1 MTDAAADTWEFWSG
15 WCHSV
20 RPSQTLCALRES
32 GALPRFPELEA
43 LVGVPQDPEWHP
55 EGDVWVHTLLVCDAA
70 AAIANREGLNEAEG
84 QELLL
89 AALCHD
95 LGKPATT
102 RFETGRWRAPGH
114 PEAGV
119 EPTERL
125 LRRIQAPD
133 SLLDNLR
140 PLVREHLVHAQ
151 TGMSAASI
159 RRVLRRLQ
167 PATLPQLV
175 RLIEAD
181 LSGRP
186 PLPPGLTPAVAE
198 WVARAEEQSRPDLVN
213 PPPVPPPLLL
223 GRHLI
228 GLGHT
233 PAVWFG
239 EILRECHAAQLAG
252 EFDDEAGGIS
262 FLQSLLQ
269 RPAKHLKEPEST
281 NGSMAG
287 LPTDIGN

>member
-1 MTDAAADTWEFWSG
+1 MSYASPHTWEFWQAWSQ
-15 WCHSV
+15 SAQ
-20 RPSQTLCALRES
+20 PSQGLRALREC
-32 GALPRFPELEA
+32 GELPLFPELEA

-70 AAIANREGLNEAEG
+70 AAVATRDGLGEEHRR
-84 QELLL
+84 ELLL

-125 LRRIQAPD
+125 LARMQAPPA
-133 SLLDNLR
+133 LLEPLR

-151 TGMSAASI
+151 TGMSAATI

-167 PATLPQLV
+167 PASLAQLA

-186 PLPPGLTPAVAE
+186 PLSPGLTPAVAD
-198 WVARAEEQSRPDLVN
+198 WIARAEDQWSQGLADRPQA
-213 PPPVPPPLLL
+213 PPSLLL

-228 GLGHT
+228 ALGYS

-239 EILRECHAAQLAG
+239 AVLHECLAAQLAG
-252 EFDDEAGGIS
+252 EFADEAGGLLW
-262 FLQSLLQ
+262 LQGLLE
-269 RPAKHLKEPEST
+269 RHPAVARRDS
-281 NGSMAG
+281 G
-287 LPTDIGN
+287 TDRD

>member
-1 MTDAAADTWEFWSG
+1 MSAGHDSHDWRFWLAWSQSEEPARVLWNLHDSG
-15 WCHSV
+15 ELVEW
-20 RPSQTLCALRES
+20 
-32 GALPRFPELEA
+32 PELHA

-70 AAIANREGLNEAEG
+70 AAIATRDSLASPERVA
-84 QELLL
+84 LLL

-102 RFETGRWRAPGH
+102 QFETGRWRASGH
-114 PEAGV
+114 PEAGI

-125 LRRIQAPD
+125 LARMQAPPE
-133 SLLDNLR
+133 LLEPLR

-151 TGMSAASI
+151 TGMSARGI
-159 RRVLRRLQ
+159 RRILRRLQ
-167 PATLPQLV
+167 PATLPQLA

-186 PLPPGLTPAVAE
+186 PLPRGLTPAVAD
-198 WVARAEEQSRPDLVN
+198 WLARAEEQLSLGLTEGATVDSEA
-213 PPPVPPPLLL
+213 PLLQ

-228 GLGHT
+228 ALGYE

-239 EILRECHAAQLAG
+239 KVLRECHAAQLAG
-252 EFDDEAGGIS
+252 EFVDEAGGGE
-262 FLQSLLQ
+262 FLQARLAEL
-269 RPAKHLKEPEST
+269 RPTGREEDGGT
-281 NGSMAG
+281 
-287 LPTDIGN
+287 LPRRD

>member
-1 MTDAAADTWEFWSG
+1 MSTCDEIRDWGFWLAWSE
-15 WCHSV
+15 SEK
-20 RPSQTLCALRES
+20 PSRVLWDLHGRGELS
-32 GALPRFPELEA
+32 DWPELRA
-43 LVGVPQDPEWHP
+43 LVGVPQDPTWHP

-70 AAIANREGLNEAEG
+70 AEIAARESLVAE
-84 QELLL
+84 ERLVLLL

-102 RFETGRWRAPGH
+102 QFDTGRWRATGH
-114 PEAGV
+114 PEAGI

-125 LRRIQAPD
+125 LARMQTPPE
-133 SLLDNLR
+133 LLEPLR

-151 TGMSAASI
+151 TGMTARSI
-159 RRVLRRLQ
+159 RRMLRRLQ

-186 PLPPGLTPAVAE
+186 PLPRGLTPAVAA
-198 WVARAEEQSRPDLVN
+198 WVARAEEQLSAVLAEAATGDVQT
-213 PPPVPPPLLL
+213 PLLQ

-228 GLGHT
+228 DLGHQ

-239 EILRECHAAQLAG
+239 KVLRECHAAQLAG
-252 EFDDEAGGIS
+252 EFANEAEGLQFLRTLLLDDQQVSRRDEI
-262 FLQSLLQ
+262 
-269 RPAKHLKEPEST
+269 E
-281 NGSMAG
+281 N
-287 LPTDIGN
+287 

>member
-1 MTDAAADTWEFWSG
+1 MSAGQDSHDWRFWLAWGQSAEPARVLWNLHDSG
-15 WCHSV
+15 ELVEW
-20 RPSQTLCALRES
+20 
-32 GALPRFPELEA
+32 PELHA

-70 AAIANREGLNEAEG
+70 AAIATRDSLESTERL
-84 QELLL
+84 ELLL

-102 RFETGRWRAPGH
+102 QFETGRWRASGH
-114 PEAGV
+114 PEAGI

-125 LRRIQAPD
+125 LARMQAPPE
-133 SLLDNLR
+133 LLEPLR

-151 TGMSAASI
+151 PGMSARGI

-167 PATLPQLV
+167 PAALPQLV

-186 PLPPGLTPAVAE
+186 PLPRGLTPAVAD
-198 WVARAEEQSRPDLVN
+198 WVARAEEQLSRGLTEGATVDHEAPLVQ
-213 PPPVPPPLLL
+213 

-228 GLGHT
+228 ALGYE

-239 EILRECHAAQLAG
+239 EVLRECHAAQLAG
-252 EFDDEAGGIS
+252 AFVDEAGGWE
-262 FLQSLLQ
+262 FLQARLAEL
-269 RPAKHLKEPEST
+269 RPSRREGDVGP
-281 NGSMAG
+281 
-287 LPTDIGN
+287 LPRRD

>member
-1 MTDAAADTWEFWSG
+1 MTVGEDDRNWEFWLAWSQAEEPSRVLWNLHHSG
-15 WCHSV
+15 ELVAW
-20 RPSQTLCALRES
+20 
-32 GALPRFPELEA
+32 PELNA

-70 AAIANREGLNEAEG
+70 AEIATRDALGTAERV
-84 QELLL
+84 ELLL

-102 RFETGRWRAPGH
+102 QFEMGRWRATGH
-114 PEAGV
+114 PEEGI

-125 LRRIQAPD
+125 LARMRAPLE
-133 SLLDNLR
+133 LLDKLR
-140 PLVREHLVHAQ
+140 PLVREHLVHVQ
-151 TGMSAASI
+151 QGMSARAM
-159 RRVLRRLQ
+159 RRMLRRLQ

-186 PLPPGLTPAVAE
+186 PLPRGLTPALTD
-198 WVARAEEQSRPDLVN
+198 WVARAEQQLSLGLEDAATADSEAPLVQ
-213 PPPVPPPLLL
+213 

-228 GLGHT
+228 ALGHT

-239 EILRECHAAQLAG
+239 EVLRECHAAHQAG
-252 EFDDEAGGIS
+252 EFADEAGGVE
-262 FLQSLLQ
+262 FLIKLLGADRSVL
-269 RPAKHLKEPEST
+269 RPEESPE
-281 NGSMAG
+281 
-287 LPTDIGN
+287 